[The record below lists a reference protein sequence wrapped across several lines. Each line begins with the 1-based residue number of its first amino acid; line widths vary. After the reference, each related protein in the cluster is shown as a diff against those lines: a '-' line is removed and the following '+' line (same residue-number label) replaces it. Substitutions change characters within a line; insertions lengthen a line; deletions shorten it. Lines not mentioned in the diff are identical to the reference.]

1 MSTPNHEPKPASNMD
16 ALKQQAEACGAG
28 CACHTPGPSGRTR
41 WVLGAIILVG
51 AAALAGRAVLKSNT
65 TTATSISTASATTFA
80 APASPGVAVAAA
92 PAGAPPPAPA
102 VPVAAAS
109 TVAPT
114 APAAGV
120 SPAVS
125 AGAAVP
131 GPKAVVGTEIAAFA
145 ELNAL
150 AADTTAV
157 FVFVPAKS
165 PDATPAPSA
174 QMEAAARTIAAQGK
188 QKVGIFTLKTDSA
201 DYEQILG
208 QVTAPG
214 VLALVKGRGMNAVSG
229 EITETKLVQAFVAAS
244 KAGGCG
250 SGSSGCGPATPGCK

>member
-1 MSTPNHEPKPASNMD
+1 
-16 ALKQQAEACGAG
+16 
-28 CACHTPGPSGRTR
+28 
-41 WVLGAIILVG
+41 VLGAIILVG
-51 AAALAGRAVLKSNT
+51 AAALAGRAVMKSNT

-80 APASPGVAVAAA
+80 APASPEVAVAAA
-92 PAGAPPPAPA
+92 PAGAPSPEPA
-102 VPVAAAS
+102 VPVAA
-109 TVAPT
+109 APT